1 MNRTKALEILK
12 KELEDSESITDI
24 ISEKDPIHDYM
35 RTLAFAINELERNN
49 LRIESKEEYIERYGT
64 KKMQEGKKKVNE
76 V

>member
-12 KELEDSESITDI
+12 KELEDSESIADI

-35 RTLAFAINELERNN
+35 RALAFAINELERNN
-49 LRIESKEEYIERYGT
+49 LRVESKEEYIERYGT

-76 V
+76 L